1 MQEFF
6 ENLKEAVAT
15 AERALLFT
23 LGFEFNVK
31 KPFEVLVGDPKT
43 STSVGRTG
51 DSAGSDQACIFSV
64 CLCDSKTFTFAFAC
78 RTSHWPRLHSLM
90 SSFDCHRS
98 TCRPA
103 RVPGACPGAPASTR

>member
-51 DSAGSDQACIFSV
+51 DSAGSE
-64 CLCDSKTFTFAFAC
+64 
-78 RTSHWPRLHSLM
+78 
-90 SSFDCHRS
+90 
-98 TCRPA
+98 
-103 RVPGACPGAPASTR
+103 

>member
-51 DSAGSDQACIFSV
+51 NSAGCEQACIFSV
-64 CLCDSKTFTFAFAC
+64 YLCNSKTFTFAK
-78 RTSHWPRLHSLM
+78 RTSPFPHLHSLM
-90 SSFDCHRS
+90 SFSLLSIDFQ
-98 TCRPA
+98 
-103 RVPGACPGAPASTR
+103 AC

>member
-51 DSAGSDQACIFSV
+51 DSAGSEQACSFST
-64 CLCDSKTFTFAFAC
+64 CLCKSINSAN
-78 RTSHWPRLHSLM
+78 RSSHRPHLHSLM
-90 SSFDCHRS
+90 SFCLPLIHFRS
-98 TCRPA
+98 L
-103 RVPGACPGAPASTR
+103 RVLGACSRAPASAR

>member
-1 MQEFF
+1 MSSVQEFF

-51 DSAGSDQACIFSV
+51 DPAGSEQARFFSV
-64 CLCDSKTFTFAFAC
+64 CLCNSQDVHLRQEDQSLASFA
-78 RTSHWPRLHSLM
+78 
-90 SSFDCHRS
+90 
-98 TCRPA
+98 
-103 RVPGACPGAPASTR
+103 